1 MAVILYVETNFL
13 MSIAKGQ
20 DELAENFLQNTPISV
35 SLAIPSICYVES
47 LATLEQEDKYNED
60 FIRRLDIQV
69 NEAARDKTSQNAQ
82 LVVNYLKQAK
92 ISFLERTNDT
102 EKRFDIAL
110 NQLFIKAEEIPLTT
124 EIINESLAINILE
137 KHFMD
142 KLIIECIVY
151 YARLNQDEIKV
162 FLSSNSKEFSR
173 REVIEILRDSGIQYF
188 NKTQN
193 FLGWLQSQS
202 N

>member
-20 DELAENFLQNTPISV
+20 DELAENFLQNIHISV

-102 EKRFDIAL
+102 EKRFYIAL
-110 NQLFIKAEEIPLTT
+110 NQLFTEAEEIPLTT
-124 EIINESLAINILE
+124 EIIHKSLAINILE
-137 KHFMD
+137 KHFMN

-151 YARLNQDEIKV
+151 HARLNQDEIKV
-162 FLSSNSKEFSR
+162 FLSSNSKEFGR

>member
-1 MAVILYVETNFL
+1 LAVILYVETNFV

-20 DELAENFLQNTPISV
+20 DELAENFLEACTSV

-47 LATLEQEDKYNED
+47 LVTLEQEDKYNED

-69 NEAARDKTSQNAQ
+69 NEAARDKTSQNAK
-82 LVVNYLKQAK
+82 LVVTYLKQAK
-92 ISFLERTNDT
+92 ISFLQRNNDT
-102 EKRFDIAL
+102 EKRFYIAL
-110 NQLFIKAEEIPLTT
+110 NQLFTKAEEILLTT
-124 EIINESLAINILE
+124 EIIHQSLARNMLE

-142 KLIIECIVY
+142 KLIIGCIVHH
-151 YARLNQDEIKV
+151 ARLHPDETKI
-162 FLSSNSKEFSR
+162 FLSANSKEFCR
-173 REVIEILRDSGIQYF
+173 REVIEVLRDSGIQYF
-188 NKTQN
+188 NKTKN

>member
-1 MAVILYVETNFL
+1 

-20 DELAENFLQNTPISV
+20 DELAENFLQNMPISV
-35 SLAIPSICYVES
+35 SLTIPSICYVES
-47 LATLEQEDKYNED
+47 LTTLEQEDKYNED

-92 ISFLERTNDT
+92 ISFLQRKNDT
-102 EKRFDIAL
+102 EKRFYIAL
-110 NQLFIKAEEIPLTT
+110 TQLFSKAKEIPLTT
-124 EIINESLAINILE
+124 EVIHESRVKNILE
-137 KHFMD
+137 KHLMD
-142 KLIIECIVY
+142 KFIIECIVHH
-151 YARLNQDEIKV
+151 ARLHPDEIKI
-162 FLSSNSKEFSR
+162 FLSANSNEFGK
-173 REVIEILRDSGIQYF
+173 REVIEVLRDSGIQYF

>member
-20 DELAENFLQNTPISV
+20 DELAENFLQNTPTSV
-35 SLAIPSICYVES
+35 CLAIPSICYIES
-47 LATLEQEDKYNED
+47 LGTLEQEDKYNQD
-60 FIRRLDIQV
+60 FSRRLDIQV
-69 NEAARDKTSQNAQ
+69 NEAGRDKTSQNAK

-92 ISFLERTNDT
+92 ISFLQRNNDT
-102 EKRFDIAL
+102 EKRFYIAL
-110 NQLFIKAEEIPLTT
+110 NQLFTKAEEIPLTT
-124 EIINESLAINILE
+124 EIIHGSLARNILE
-137 KHFMD
+137 KHLMD
-142 KLIIECIVY
+142 KLIIECTVHH
-151 YARLNQDEIKV
+151 ARLHPDEIKI
-162 FLSSNSKEFSR
+162 FLSSNSKEFGR
-173 REVIEILRDSGIQYF
+173 REVIEVLRDSGIQYF

>member
-20 DELAENFLQNTPISV
+20 DELAENFLQNTPTSV
-35 SLAIPSICYVES
+35 SLAIPSICYLES
-47 LATLEQEDKYNED
+47 LATLEQEDKYNQD
-60 FIRRLDIQV
+60 FIRQLDIQV
-69 NEAARDKTSQNAQ
+69 NEAARDKTSQNAK

-92 ISFLERTNDT
+92 ISFLQRNNDT
-102 EKRFDIAL
+102 EKRFYIAFNKL
-110 NQLFIKAEEIPLTT
+110 LAKAEEIPLTT
-124 EIINESLAINILE
+124 EIIHGSLARNILE
-137 KHFMD
+137 KHLVD
-142 KLIIECIVY
+142 KLIIECIVHHT
-151 YARLNQDEIKV
+151 RLHQDETKI
-162 FLSSNSKEFSR
+162 FLSANSKEFGR
-173 REVIEILRDSGIQYF
+173 CEVIDVLRDSGIQYF

>member
-1 MAVILYVETNFL
+1 

-20 DELAENFLQNTPISV
+20 DELAENFLQNTPTSV
-35 SLAIPSICYVES
+35 SLVIPSICYVES
-47 LATLEQEDKYNED
+47 LATLEQEDKYNQD

-69 NEAARDKTSQNAQ
+69 NEAARDETSQNAK

-92 ISFLERTNDT
+92 ISFLQRTNDI
-102 EKRFDIAL
+102 EKRFYIAL
-110 NQLFIKAEEIPLTT
+110 KQLLVKAEEIPLTT
-124 EIINESLAINILE
+124 EIINGSLARNILE
-137 KHFMD
+137 KHLMD
-142 KLIIECIVY
+142 KFVMECIIHHT
-151 YARLNQDEIKV
+151 RLHPDEIKI
-162 FLSSNSKEFSR
+162 FLSANSNEFGR
-173 REVIEILRDSGIQYF
+173 REVIEVLRNSGIQYF